1 MRGAAIAALLTVLVS
16 STHANMGT
24 AIVVAATGHFL
35 VCNPIIAL
43 LEAALLTRWA
53 KIPFTRGLPLMIAAN
68 YLSFFVGLLL
78 GERISLTLGG
88 VSQMLLGDDV
98 AFFRSLPFLLGV
110 MAILLFALTALL
122 EALPLYLAQ
131 KRDWQWVIGNSA
143 RVNLVSYGLLVLLYL
158 SVSDFGFLRNRFQ
171 PDLHFVQTVPA
182 AVYYI
187 TPEGELASISVA
199 GGTPRLLGKQ
209 IIAEPREFQFV
220 YSMPVLQLV
229 RDSKSGH
236 WWLATKAE
244 RLFRVKLNPHY
255 KPRTFWGQ
263 GEDNLI
269 RNPDWRDASAEWSIR
284 RWWEPAVYQGRQY
297 RYSTRLVMPFSFDLS
312 QSMGVFPCRAVSLLP
327 GDYAVMELG
336 GRIWVLHLPTRRIG
350 LLAKGYMPIAVITEQ
365 AGQG

>member
-35 VCNPIIAL
+35 VCNPIIAV

-88 VSQMLLGDDV
+88 VSQMLLGDD
-98 AFFRSLPFLLGV
+98 
-110 MAILLFALTALL
+110 
-122 EALPLYLAQ
+122 
-131 KRDWQWVIGNSA
+131 
-143 RVNLVSYGLLVLLYL
+143 
-158 SVSDFGFLRNRFQ
+158 
-171 PDLHFVQTVPA
+171 
-182 AVYYI
+182 
-187 TPEGELASISVA
+187 
-199 GGTPRLLGKQ
+199 
-209 IIAEPREFQFV
+209 
-220 YSMPVLQLV
+220 
-229 RDSKSGH
+229 
-236 WWLATKAE
+236 
-244 RLFRVKLNPHY
+244 
-255 KPRTFWGQ
+255 
-263 GEDNLI
+263 
-269 RNPDWRDASAEWSIR
+269 
-284 RWWEPAVYQGRQY
+284 
-297 RYSTRLVMPFSFDLS
+297 
-312 QSMGVFPCRAVSLLP
+312 SMGVFPCRAVSLLP